1 MKKALLTDD
10 ECWLRVQARDA
21 SADGRFVFAVRTTG
35 VFCRPSCRSKRA
47 LRKNVRFFANAQQAL
62 DAGFRPCKRC
72 QPDNA
77 RAQQRRLD
85 KIACACRLLEQE
97 TPVTLASLAQAVA
110 MSPFHLH
117 RLFKAS
123 TGMTPKGWQQAWRA
137 RRLREALAKGEQ
149 ITAAIYRAGFPDSSS
164 YYRHAD
170 QTLGMTAKQFRKGGD
185 NVSVRYALTDWV
197 YGRCLVAESE
207 RGICAILPGDSDDAL
222 LAELTPFSRRPA
234 TNLPTRLF
242 SNGCGRLSRLSTHA
256 MCCSRC
262 RWISRE
268 PRFNSRSGRRYAQ
281 FPAAKP

>member
-1 MKKALLTDD
+1 M
-10 ECWLRVQARDA
+10 
-21 SADGRFVFAVRTTG
+21 
-35 VFCRPSCRSKRA
+35 
-47 LRKNVRFFANAQQAL
+47 
-62 DAGFRPCKRC
+62 
-72 QPDNA
+72 

-197 YGRCLVAESE
+197 YGRCPWRRASGDLRDS
-207 RGICAILPGDSDDAL
+207 PGDSDDAL
-222 LAELTPFSRRPA
+222 LAELHTLSRRPA
-234 TNLPTRLF
+234 TNLLTRLF

-256 MCCSRC
+256 MLLSLPLDIQGTAFQQLVWQALCAIPCGETVSYQQLAATIGKPTAVRAVASAC
-262 RWISRE
+262 GANKLAMVIPCHRVVRRDGALSGYRWACVE
-268 PRFNSRSGRRYAQ
+268 KRSY
-281 FPAAKP
+281 